1 MLISLKSVERYFR
14 LYSMGMT
21 QFTEELIQ
29 EETKLGT

>member
-1 MLISLKSVERYFR
+1 MLISLKSIERYFM

-29 EETKLGT
+29 EEIK